1 MAKQTTA
8 SDTSTT
14 RIPFRDQKLSYA
26 ERANDLLGRLTLEEK
41 VSQMTYQ
48 SAAIPRLGIPEY
60 NWWNEC
66 LHGVGRAGI
75 ATVFPQA
82 IGLAATFDEPLV
94 HRVAV
99 ATSDEARAKH
109 HESAR
114 QGDRRIFKGLTFWTP
129 NVNIFRDPRWGRGQE
144 TYGEDPYLAGRLG
157 VAFVKGL
164 QGDDPTHLKLVATP
178 KHFAVHSGPEALRH
192 SFDARV
198 SEKDLRETYLAAFK
212 ECVVEGRAAS
222 VMGAYNRTNGEPC
235 CASPTL
241 LEKILREEWG
251 FDGCVVSD
259 CGAIADIHLHHKV
272 TTTAEE
278 SAALAVGSGC
288 DLCCGQDYRSL
299 VEAVRQGLITE
310 EAIDRSVRRLLT
322 ARLLLGMFDDPA
334 TVQYAQIPYE
344 VNDSP
349 EHRRLALDAAR
360 ESIVLLKNGEA
371 LLPLRKEL
379 GAIAVIGPNA
389 DSRSVLLG
397 NYSGLPSSSVTVLDG
412 IQAKVAAGTKVIYAR
427 GCDLVAKGPDH
438 WGRRDDDGFSEARSA
453 AARADVVVM
462 CLGISA
468 SLEGEEGDAPGSES
482 QGDRVHIGLPDVQ
495 ERLLRAVAAMG
506 KPIVLV
512 LMSGS
517 AVALGWAAEHVR
529 AILTGWY
536 PGEEGGT
543 AIAEVLFGDYNP
555 AGRLPIT
562 FVRSVEQLPAFGDY
576 RMKGRTYRYLT
587 EDPLYPFGYGLSY
600 TSFAYRNLSLSKGSI
615 LPGDNVRVRVE
626 VENSG
631 KRSGDE
637 VVQLYVS
644 DLEASVE
651 VPHWSLKAFRR
662 VRLEPGERRVLEF
675 DLTSRQLALI
685 DNNGRCILEP
695 GLFRLYLGGGQPDS
709 CSRSLS
715 RGSPLS
721 VDLTVEGEA
730 TQLEY

>member
-715 RGSPLS
+715 GGSPLS

>member
-379 GAIAVIGPNA
+379 DAIAVIGPNA